1 MKMLFALFLSFAKV
15 GIMTFG
21 GGLAMLPMLQREIV
35 QKRQWT
41 TDAELVNFF
50 ALGQCTP
57 GIIAVNT
64 ATFVGYKQKGISGGI
79 IATLGVVFPSVVIIS
94 VFAAVIRNYSDSE
107 IVNYAFAGIR
117 ACVSVLIISTVI
129 KIWKSTIVDKTAIII
144 FASVLLLF
152 FLTNISAVVIVI
164 ASGIAGII
172 ISNIRKEVS
181 K

>member
-1 MKMLFALFLSFAKV
+1 MKMFFALFLSFAKV
-15 GIMTFG
+15 GILTFG

-35 QKRQWT
+35 YKHQWT
-41 TDAELVNFF
+41 TDTELVDIF

-64 ATFVGYKQKGISGGI
+64 ATFVGYKQKGIPGGI
-79 IATLGVVFPSVVIIS
+79 IATLGVVFPSVVIIIG
-94 VFAAVIRNYSDSE
+94 FAAFISNFTDLEMVKN
-107 IVNYAFAGIR
+107 AFAGIR

-129 KIWKSTIVDKTAIII
+129 KIWKNAIVDKTSIII
-144 FASVLLLF
+144 FLSVFLLSI
-152 FLTNISAVVIVI
+152 LTNISAVIIVI